1 MKLPSIAIK
10 NYQFVLILVA
20 LASLY
25 GITSY
30 LTMKR
35 SEDPFMNGP
44 YYVITVVYPGTGPKD
59 MEELVVDP
67 IEEVIDELE
76 DIKQINTTID
86 EGLAFIQVEGLWGV
100 DPDEQYDEVVAE
112 INSIKP
118 SLPDDIFRIEVTHS
132 TPKEVSILQLA
143 LTSETASYRRMQDYA
158 EELEKILKKVNGVRT
173 VDVLA
178 YPEQEVRVS
187 LDFQKMA
194 NQNVALSQV
203 INTLQGNNANVPGG
217 NVKSGGRSFTVKTSG
232 GYKTLEELQST
243 AIASG
248 DGKLVYL
255 RDIADV
261 HFDYEDQ
268 QYYARFNGER
278 ALFLSVTQKEEVNIL
293 DLTEDMNAAVVDFQ
307 SQLPN
312 ELNLEYAFIQGP
324 SVAQR
329 IQGFVGNLGQ
339 GVALIGIIVL
349 IFLGVRSAAVIIT
362 VIPTTIIISIG
373 ILNGAG
379 FGLHQI
385 SIVGLVIALGLLVDN
400 AIVVVEN
407 ITRFMQEGYSLRQA
421 AAKGTAEVGTAVV
434 SSTVTTVLSIMP
446 LAIMDGSV
454 GEFLRSMPLIVIFAL
469 VTSLILAITFTPILS
484 RYLLK
489 APRNRQ
495 KVSRIDRIIQRTI
508 EGPYRR
514 TLNFGLR
521 RPAFTLVLA
530 VLTFVGG
537 VALFPL
543 VGVSLFPTAD
553 KPLYLVDI
561 ETPKGS
567 NLDKTDAAA
576 RFVESVVDTLP
587 GVESYATNV
596 GHGNPQIYYNR
607 FSKSYT
613 RNYAQVL
620 VNLDAYEEE
629 RFYATLN
636 QLRDTFSQ
644 YPEARITLSELKQ
657 GVPVEAPIA
666 IKIIGKDLETIKSIG
681 KDVEELFERT
691 AGTVNTYNPLAID
704 KTDIKVDINRDKAG
718 LIGLSL
724 YDIDLAVRTSL
735 TGLSVDEMTMD
746 NGDQFDIVV
755 RLPYDQQLTLDD
767 FNKIYTT
774 NITGD
779 KVPLNQV
786 AKLTFARSNSQ
797 IDHYNTDRTVTITAD
812 VLDDYNIMAVT
823 QEILDEL
830 DQYDFPEGYSYYA
843 AGEYEAQQESFG
855 NTGQSLLIALIAIF
869 AVLVLQ
875 FKSFRQPMIVFSA
888 IPLAFTGSIVALFIT
903 GWTFSFFAFVGF
915 TSLVGIVINT
925 SIILI
930 DYTNQLRDSGMRMVR
945 AIKKAAETRFK
956 PIVLTTLTTILGL
969 LPLTLSSGDLW
980 PPLGWTII
988 GGMISSTFLTL
999 LIVPILYKLFTKE
1012 QMVIEEE
1019 EEMLVAG

>member
-1 MKLPSIAIK
+1 MKLPNIAIK
-10 NYQFVLILVA
+10 NYKFVLVAVA
-20 LASLY
+20 LASLT
-25 GITSY
+25 GLSSY

-35 SEDPFMNGP
+35 SEDPLLSNP
-44 YYVITVVYPGTGPKD
+44 DYIITVVYPGTGPKD

-67 IEEVIDELE
+67 IEEAIDELD
-76 DIKQINTTID
+76 DIKEINTTIE
-86 EGLAFIQVEGLWGV
+86 EGLATIMVKGVWGV
-100 DPDEQYDEVVAE
+100 DPDEQHDELIAE
-112 INSIKP
+112 VNNMKS
-118 SLPDDIFRIEVTHS
+118 SLPEDIFQIEVTQV
-132 TPKEVSILQLA
+132 TPKQVSIMQLA
-143 LTSETASYRRMQDYA
+143 LTSETATYRHMHDYA
-158 EELEKILKKVNGVRT
+158 EELEKQLEKVNGVKT
-173 VDVLA
+173 VEIQA

-194 NQNVALSQV
+194 NQNVPLSQV
-203 INTLQGNNANVPGG
+203 INTLRGNNAIVLGG

-232 GYKTLEELQST
+232 GYKTMEELAST
-243 AIASG
+243 VITSG
-248 DGKLVYL
+248 NGKLVYL
-255 RDIADV
+255 RDIANV

-268 QYYARFNGER
+268 QYYARFNGGK
-278 ALFLSVTQKEEVNIL
+278 ALFLSITQKDDVNIL
-293 DLTEDMNAAVVDFQ
+293 ELTDAINASITGFQ
-307 SQLPN
+307 SQLPT
-312 ELNLEYAFIQGP
+312 ELALHHVFVQGP
-324 SVAQR
+324 SVSQR

-339 GVALIGIIVL
+339 GVALIGILVL

-373 ILNGAG
+373 MLNGTG

-400 AIVVVEN
+400 AIVVVDN

-421 AAKGTAEVGTAVV
+421 AARGTSEVGNAVI
-434 SSTVTTVLSIMP
+434 SSTITTVLSFMP
-446 LAIMDGSV
+446 LAIMDGAE
-454 GEFLRSMPLIVIFAL
+454 GLFLRSLPLIVIFAL
-469 VTSLILAITFTPILS
+469 VTSLILALTFTPILS
-484 RYLLK
+484 RYILK
-489 APRNRQ
+489 APRSRQ
-495 KVSRIDRIIQRTI
+495 KPSRIDQGIQRTI
-508 EGPYRR
+508 AGPYRQM
-514 TLNFGLR
+514 LNFGLR
-521 RPAFTLVLA
+521 HPAITLVLA
-530 VLTFVGG
+530 ILTFIGG
-537 VALFPL
+537 IALFPL

-576 RFVESVVDTLP
+576 RFVENIVDTMP
-587 GVESYATNV
+587 GVVSYATNV

-607 FSKSYT
+607 LSKSYT

-620 VNLDAYEEE
+620 VNLDSYEEE
-629 RFYATLN
+629 RFYATLHE
-636 QLRDTFSQ
+636 LRDAFTQ

-666 IKIIGKDLETIKSIG
+666 IKILGQDLETIKAIGKDLEA
-681 KDVEELFERT
+681 LFKRT
-691 AGTVNTYNPLAID
+691 PGTVNTYNPLSID

-735 TGLSVDEMTMD
+735 TGLTVDEMTMD
-746 NGDQFDIVV
+746 NGDQFNIVA
-755 RLPYDQQLTLDD
+755 RLSYDQQLTLDD
-767 FNKIYTT
+767 FDKIYAT

-786 AKLTFARSNSQ
+786 AQLNFARSNAQ

-812 VLDDYNIMAVT
+812 VLDDYNIMEVT
-823 QEILDEL
+823 QQILDEL
-830 DQYDFPEGYSYYA
+830 DQYDFPEGYYYHVS
-843 AGEYEAQQESFG
+843 GEYKAQQESFG

-888 IPLAFTGSIVALFIT
+888 IPLAFTGSIVTLFIT

-930 DYTNQLRDSGMRMVR
+930 DYTNQLRDSGFRMVR

-988 GGMISSTFLTL
+988 GGMVSSTFLTL
-999 LIVPILYKLFTKE
+999 MIVPVLYKLFSSEQITKE
-1012 QMVIEEE
+1012 KEVMVGE
-1019 EEMLVAG
+1019 